1 MRPHNNNFR
10 NGQKRFG
17 GKHFD
22 RNNRRPE
29 RPKEN
34 GLMVYVEDNN
44 IEKAIRKLR
53 RKIDKSGLMRDLRE
67 KQYYSKPSEQ
77 RKEAKKQAIKRW
89 KKQQKIQDDLR

>member
-1 MRPHNNNFR
+1 MRPHNKNFR
-10 NGQKRFG
+10 NGNRFG

-22 RNNRRPE
+22 RNKNRPE

-34 GLMVYVEDNN
+34 GLMVYVDDNN

-53 RKIDKSGLMRDLRE
+53 RKVERAGIVRDLRE
-67 KQYYSKPSEQ
+67 KQYYIKPSER

-89 KKQQKIQDDLR
+89 KKKQQLQDQLR